1 MTALCFP
8 LLGVLVAGGFG
19 WAAPRAE
26 GSEKIRFNRDIRPIL
41 SDHCFA
47 CHGFDKN
54 KRDSGLRLDIRE
66 EALRPAKS
74 GSTAIVPGAPEAS
87 EFVARILSEDPD
99 DVMPPPKAHKALSS
113 EQKSLLRRWIA
124 EGATYEAHWAYT
136 PLKKEGGLG
145 APETVIDHY
154 LERALEQKGIVP
166 SEPADPATLL
176 RRLSL
181 DLTGLP
187 PTPEEVH
194 QFKAAAALNPGRA
207 WDAARERLLGSPHYG
222 ERWAAWW
229 LDAVRYADTVGY
241 HGDQNQRIFPYRD
254 YVIDAFNTN
263 KRFDQFTLEQIAGDL
278 LPNATDSQRV
288 ASGFN
293 RLSMMTREGGIQA
306 KEYLAKYM
314 ADRVRAVGSAW
325 MGATIGCAECH
336 DHKFDPITQKDFYA
350 LGAYFADIKQ
360 YALYHGVFL
369 PNPEL
374 KGWTDHHPFPPEIEV
389 ASSYRE
395 ERRKRFAAEMARIA
409 SNAWL
414 RQPAGARQ
422 AWLEE
427 GRVFLAQHPSGWMTP
442 QPRVETV
449 LRGKVAPEAA
459 RVEDDGAVFF
469 EKNAG
474 AEVRLQFS
482 PGSVTLAA
490 LRTQLIPRKEYGGN
504 LQRSGELG
512 DWKVLPQVHWIRK
525 NRADQPLKIRCADA
539 DLKSPTYFQ
548 GESLPGVE
556 NGWRPSVAHA
566 QQTQT
571 AVWLLD
577 SPPTLGEGDEIRVVF
592 SDPKWAPASVRVSV
606 SPFAALD
613 YADQARPMESL
624 ASPVLWLESTGAD
637 AEAFHE
643 FVAAQKSERACLNGR
658 AFSMVSQA
666 VAPYPVRLL
675 PRGNWQDE
683 SGPIVQPETLSFIPP
698 LPGTEGRAQ
707 GRLELARWLTSAQNP
722 VTPRAVMNRL
732 WKQFF
737 GTGLSAVLDDLGAQG
752 EPPSHP
758 ELLDWL
764 AAEFQES
771 GWDFRHMIRLI
782 VSSKAYQRSS
792 RQRPELREVDPAN
805 RLLAS
810 QNPRRLDAEFVRD
823 NALAIAGLLNRD
835 IGGPSSHIYFPEDL
849 YRDMEFPKR
858 AFESEKDDR
867 QWRRGL
873 YVHWQRTFLHPMLAN
888 FDAPN
893 RDESACLRTQTNT
906 PQQALTLLN
915 DPSFVEAARCLAQII
930 VRDSAD
936 DGARLDLAFQRALGR
951 GVLPEER
958 EGMLQ
963 LLTRH
968 RRQFAQTPEKAE
980 TLLRTGLA
988 PATSGAPAPELAAWT
1003 SVCRVILNLHET
1015 ITRY

>member
-1 MTALCFP
+1 MNALRFP
-8 LLGVLVAGGFG
+8 LLGFLLLGSFEFLAI
-19 WAAPRAE
+19 RAE

-74 GSTAIVPGAPEAS
+74 GSAAIVPGDPEAS
-87 EFVARILSEDPD
+87 ELVTRILSTDSD
-99 DVMPPPKAHKALSS
+99 DVMPPPKAHKNLSA
-113 EQKSLLRRWIA
+113 EQKSLLQRWVA
-124 EGATYEAHWAYT
+124 EGAIYEGHWAYA
-136 PLKKEGGLG
+136 PLKKEDGLG

-154 LERALEQKGIVP
+154 VDRALKQKGITP

-187 PTPEEVH
+187 PSPEEVS
-194 QFKAAAALNPGRA
+194 QFEAAATLDPSRA
-207 WDAARERLLGSPHYG
+207 FAAARERLLSSPHYG
-222 ERWAAWW
+222 ERWAVWW

-241 HGDQNQRIFPYRD
+241 HGDQTQRIFPYRD

-278 LPNATDSQRV
+278 LPNATDVQKV

-314 ADRVRAVGSAW
+314 SDRVRAVGSAW
-325 MGATIGCAECH
+325 LGATIGCAECH

-389 ASSYRE
+389 PSRYRE
-395 ERRKRFAAEMARIA
+395 ERRKRLVSDMERIA
-409 SNAWL
+409 QGAWA
-414 RQPAGARQ
+414 RQPATAQR
-422 AWLEE
+422 AWDEE
-427 GRVFLAQHPSGWMTP
+427 ARVFLAQYPSGWMTP
-442 QPRVETV
+442 APSVQTFIK
-449 LRGKVAPEAA
+449 GKGVPDSA
-459 RVEDDGAVFF
+459 RVERDGSVVF

-474 AEVRLQFS
+474 SEIRLRFP
-482 PGSVTLAA
+482 PGTRTLAA
-490 LRTQLIPRKEYGGN
+490 LRTQFIPRAEYGGN

-512 DWKVLPQVHWIRK
+512 AWNVLPQVRWIRK
-525 NRADQPLKIRCADA
+525 DAAPRLLKLRYADA
-539 DLKSPTYFQ
+539 DLKAPTYFQ

-556 NGWRPSVAHA
+556 TGWRLSGAHA
-566 QQTQT
+566 RQAQT
-571 AVWLLD
+571 AVWLLE
-577 SPPTLGEGDEIRVVF
+577 SPLTMSEGDEIRIDF
-592 SDPKWAPASVRVSV
+592 SDPKCAPASLRVSV
-606 SPFAALD
+606 SPFASFH
-613 YADQARPMESL
+613 YGDQALPNEFLQRP
-624 ASPVLWLESTGAD
+624 ALWLESTAAD
-637 AEAFHE
+637 PAAFKE
-643 FVAAQKSERACLNGR
+643 YVAAQKDMLSCLNGR
-658 AFSMVSQA
+658 AHSMVSQS
-666 VAPYPVRLL
+666 VDPYPVRIL

-683 SGPIVQPETLSFIPP
+683 SGPVVQPETLSFITA
-698 LPGTEGRAQ
+698 LPDIQGRAQ
-707 GRLELARWLTSAQNP
+707 GRLDLARWLTSPQNP
-722 VTPRAVMNRL
+722 VTPRAIVNRL

-764 AAEFQES
+764 AAEFQAS
-771 GWDFRHMIRLI
+771 GWDFQHMIRLI

-792 RQRPELREVDPAN
+792 RQRPELKEIDPSN
-805 RLLAS
+805 RLFAS
-810 QNPRRLDAEFVRD
+810 QNPRRLDAEFIRD

-835 IGGPSSHIYFPEDL
+835 IGGPSSHLYFPEDL

-858 AFESEKDDR
+858 VFEPEKDDR

-873 YVHWQRTFLHPMLAN
+873 YAHWQRTFLHPMLAN

-893 RDESACLRTQTNT
+893 RDESACLRTQANT

-915 DPSFVEAARCLAQII
+915 DPSFVEAARCLAQLI
-930 VRDSAD
+930 VRDAGD
-936 DGARLDLAFQRALGR
+936 DQGRLDLAFRRALGR

-958 EGMLQ
+958 EGLIQ
-963 LLTRH
+963 LLERH
-968 RRQFAQTPEKAE
+968 RQHFRQS
-980 TLLRTGLA
+980 
-988 PATSGAPAPELAAWT
+988 PATARALIETGIAPVSSPASASELAAWT
-1003 SVCRVILNLHET
+1003 SVCRVVLNLHET